1 MSPNTSDNHIDQAS
15 EAGSKHLR
23 DEFEPSASPNVA
35 RADAPGPETSRDD
48 GSAESGLRDEA
59 DGKASQADAEPAADS
74 RGEDEPA
81 ANSPDGDEP
90 LADAPDGSGRS
101 RGHLEREIDHLNDR
115 HLRLAAEFEN
125 YRKRVRAE
133 KRETWARA
141 QADLVRRLVD
151 SVDDLQRVALLDPKT
166 ASVQDIVEG
175 VDLVERK
182 LLRAL
187 ADAGLE
193 VLDPAGE
200 DFDPNVMEAVMM
212 APASSEEEDDTVDMV
227 LQRGYLLEGHL
238 VRPARVSVRKHD

>member
-1 MSPNTSDNHIDQAS
+1 MSPRTFDNQADPAS
-15 EAGSKHLR
+15 EADSETPR
-23 DEFEPSASPNVA
+23 EEPETGDPPDDA
-35 RADAPGPETSRDD
+35 RADRPAPEISGDEDPPDGRPQEEAHGEAPAHEGEAGADSLDEPGPSRSD
-48 GSAESGLRDEA
+48 
-59 DGKASQADAEPAADS
+59 
-74 RGEDEPA
+74 
-81 ANSPDGDEP
+81 
-90 LADAPDGSGRS
+90 
-101 RGHLEREIDHLNDR
+101 LEREIDHLNDR

-141 QADLVRRLVD
+141 QADLVRRLVE

-175 VDLVERK
+175 VDMVERK

-187 ADAGLE
+187 AEAGLE

-200 DFDPNVMEAVMM
+200 DFDPNVMEAVMT
-212 APASSEEEDDTVDMV
+212 APASSEDEDDTVDMV

-238 VRPARVSVRKHD
+238 VRPARVSVRKHG

>member
-1 MSPNTSDNHIDQAS
+1 MSSKTSDHYADPAAEADSEPPREEPETGAPPDDGRADGPGPAAS
-15 EAGSKHLR
+15 R
-23 DEFEPSASPNVA
+23 DE
-35 RADAPGPETSRDD
+35 D
-48 GSAESGLRDEA
+48 SAESGSRGEA
-59 DGKASQADAEPAADS
+59 DGEASTS
-74 RGEDEPA
+74 EDEA
-81 ANSPDGDEP
+81 G
-90 LADAPDGSGRS
+90 ADAPNEPGPS
-101 RGHLEREIDHLNDR
+101 RKELEHEIDHLNDR

-133 KRETWARA
+133 KLETWARA

-151 SVDDLQRVALLDPKT
+151 SVDDLHRVALLDPKT

-187 ADAGLE
+187 AEAGLE

-200 DFDPNVMEAVMM
+200 DFDPNVMEAVMT
-212 APASSEEEDDTVDMV
+212 APAASEEEDDTVDMV

-238 VRPARVSVRKHD
+238 VRPARVSVRKHG

>member
-1 MSPNTSDNHIDQAS
+1 MSRKTSGNHEDTAS
-15 EAGSKHLR
+15 DAGSPDPSGEPER
-23 DEFEPSASPNVA
+23 DAPAESPEGSPEPARARDASGDDTPLDEGSGGGADAAASLDEPEPASP
-35 RADAPGPETSRDD
+35 
-48 GSAESGLRDEA
+48 EA
-59 DGKASQADAEPAADS
+59 
-74 RGEDEPA
+74 
-81 ANSPDGDEP
+81 
-90 LADAPDGSGRS
+90 SGRTPKDF
-101 RGHLEREIDHLNDR
+101 EREIADLNDR

-141 QADLVRRLVD
+141 QADLVRRLVE
-151 SVDDLQRVALLDPKT
+151 SVDDLQRVALLDPST

-182 LLRAL
+182 MLRAL

-200 DFDPNVMEAVMM
+200 DFDPRTMEAVMV
-212 APASSEEEDDTVDMV
+212 APAAEEEEDDTVELV

-238 VRPARVSVRKHD
+238 VRPARVSVRKHG

>member
-1 MSPNTSDNHIDQAS
+1 MSPKTSDGHANPATEADS
-15 EAGSKHLR
+15 EPPREEPEAGAPP
-23 DEFEPSASPNVA
+23 DDA
-35 RADAPGPETSRDD
+35 RADGPGPAASRDD
-48 GSAESGLRDEA
+48 DPTESG
-59 DGKASQADAEPAADS
+59 S
-74 RGEDEPA
+74 RGEGDGEAAPREDEAQADSPDEPGQ
-81 ANSPDGDEP
+81 STED
-90 LADAPDGSGRS
+90 
-101 RGHLEREIDHLNDR
+101 LEREIDDLNDR

-133 KRETWARA
+133 KLETWARA
-141 QADLVRRLVD
+141 QADLVRRLVE

-187 ADAGLE
+187 AEAGLE

-200 DFDPNVMEAVMM
+200 DFDPNVMEAVMT

-238 VRPARVSVRKHD
+238 VRPARVSVRKHG

>member
-1 MSPNTSDNHIDQAS
+1 MSPKTSDNHASSAS
-15 EAGSKHLR
+15 EADSGPPR
-23 DEFEPSASPNVA
+23 NEPEAAIPPEDARADGPGPEAAGDEGTGPSASSEDDP
-35 RADAPGPETSRDD
+35 PESRSRDKGNGEASTHED
-48 GSAESGLRDEA
+48 GAGV
-59 DGKASQADAEPAADS
+59 G
-74 RGEDEPA
+74 
-81 ANSPDGDEP
+81 SPDD
-90 LADAPDGSGRS
+90 SGPS
-101 RGHLEREIDHLNDR
+101 RNDLEREIDHLNDR

-133 KRETWARA
+133 KQQTWARA
-141 QADLVRRLVD
+141 QADLVRRLVE

-187 ADAGLE
+187 AEAGLE

-200 DFDPNVMEAVMM
+200 DFDPNVMEAVMT
-212 APASSEEEDDTVDMV
+212 APASSEDEDDTVDMV

-238 VRPARVSVRKHD
+238 VRPARVSVRKHG

>member
-1 MSPNTSDNHIDQAS
+1 MSLNTSDNHMDPAS
-15 EAGSKHLR
+15 EAGSGHPG
-23 DEFEPSASPNVA
+23 DEPEASASPDDA
-35 RADAPGPETSRDD
+35 RADASGPETSRDD
-48 GSAESGLRDEA
+48 DSAEGGPQGKA
-59 DGKASQADAEPAADS
+59 DGEAAL
-74 RGEDEPA
+74 GEDEP
-81 ANSPDGDEP
+81 G
-90 LADAPDGSGRS
+90 ADFPDGSGQS
-101 RGHLEREIDHLNDR
+101 RGDLEREINHLNDR

-151 SVDDLQRVALLDPKT
+151 SVDDLQRVALLDPET

-200 DFDPNVMEAVMM
+200 DFDPNVMEAVMT
-212 APASSEEEDDTVDMV
+212 APASSEDEDDTVDMV

>member
-1 MSPNTSDNHIDQAS
+1 MSLNTSDNHMDSAS
-15 EAGSKHLR
+15 EAGSGHPG
-23 DEFEPSASPNVA
+23 DESEASALPDDA
-35 RADAPGPETSRDD
+35 RADAAGPETSRDD
-48 GSAESGLRDEA
+48 GSAGGGPQGE
-59 DGKASQADAEPAADS
+59 ADAEASP
-74 RGEDEPA
+74 GEDEP
-81 ANSPDGDEP
+81 G
-90 LADAPDGSGRS
+90 ADFPDGSGQ
-101 RGHLEREIDHLNDR
+101 RGDLEREIDHLNDR

-151 SVDDLQRVALLDPKT
+151 SVDDLQRVALLDPET
-166 ASVQDIVEG
+166 ASAQDIVEG

-200 DFDPNVMEAVMM
+200 DFDPNVMEAVMT
-212 APASSEEEDDTVDMV
+212 APASSEDEDDTVDMV

>member
-1 MSPNTSDNHIDQAS
+1 MSPETSDNHVDSAS
-15 EAGSKHLR
+15 QAGSAHPP
-23 DEFEPSASPNVA
+23 DDPEVSVPPDDAHADPS
-35 RADAPGPETSRDD
+35 GPATSRDA
-48 GSAESGLRDEA
+48 GSAEGESPDEA
-59 DGKASQADAEPAADS
+59 DGETPAGEPEPDSADA
-74 RGEDEPA
+74 
-81 ANSPDGDEP
+81 
-90 LADAPDGSGRS
+90 SGQATQD
-101 RGHLEREIDHLNDR
+101 LEREIGQLNDR

-141 QADLVRRLVD
+141 QADLVGRLVE
-151 SVDDLQRVALLDPKT
+151 SVDDLQRVALLDPKS

-200 DFDPNVMEAVMM
+200 DFDPNVMEAVMV
-212 APASSEEEDDTVDMV
+212 ASASSEEEDDTVDLV
-227 LQRGYLLEGHL
+227 LQRGYLLQGHL
-238 VRPARVSVRKHD
+238 VRPARVSVRKHG

>member
-1 MSPNTSDNHIDQAS
+1 MSPNTSDDQVNPAS
-15 EAGSKHLR
+15 EADSDPLR
-23 DEFEPSASPNVA
+23 EEQATGASPDDA
-35 RADAPGPETSRDD
+35 HADGPGPEASRDESPPEGGSTGEADEDASPGDAEPGADSPPDEPDRSRDD
-48 GSAESGLRDEA
+48 
-59 DGKASQADAEPAADS
+59 
-74 RGEDEPA
+74 
-81 ANSPDGDEP
+81 
-90 LADAPDGSGRS
+90 
-101 RGHLEREIDHLNDR
+101 LEREIDHLNDR

-125 YRKRVRAE
+125 YRKRVRNE
-133 KRETWARA
+133 KQETWARA

-200 DFDPNVMEAVMM
+200 DFDPNVMEAVMT
-212 APASSEEEDDTVDMV
+212 APASSEDEDDTVDMV

-238 VRPARVSVRKHD
+238 VRPARVSVRKHG

>member
-1 MSPNTSDNHIDQAS
+1 MSPKTSHNHADLAS
-15 EAGSKHLR
+15 EADS
-23 DEFEPSASPNVA
+23 EPPPDDA
-35 RADAPGPETSRDD
+35 RADHPGPEASGDGRPPEGGSR
-48 GSAESGLRDEA
+48 SEA
-59 DGKASQADAEPAADS
+59 DGDASTREAEVGADVPGEP
-74 RGEDEPA
+74 
-81 ANSPDGDEP
+81 
-90 LADAPDGSGRS
+90 GRS
-101 RGHLEREIDHLNDR
+101 REDLEREIDQLNDR

-133 KRETWARA
+133 KLATWARA
-141 QADLVRRLVD
+141 QADLVRRLVE

-200 DFDPNVMEAVMM
+200 DFDPNVMEAVMT

-238 VRPARVSVRKHD
+238 VRPARVSVRKHG

>member
-1 MSPNTSDNHIDQAS
+1 MSLNTSDNDMDSAP
-15 EAGSKHLR
+15 EAGSGHPP
-23 DEFEPSASPNVA
+23 DEPEANASPDDA
-35 RADAPGPETSRDD
+35 RADAPGPESSPYD
-48 GSAESGLRDEA
+48 GAADNGAPAEA
-59 DGKASQADAEPAADS
+59 DGEASA
-74 RGEDEPA
+74 GEDEPGA
-81 ANSPDGDEP
+81 DSPN
-90 LADAPDGSGRS
+90 GSGQS
-101 RGHLEREIDHLNDR
+101 RGNLEREIDHLNDR

-151 SVDDLQRVALLDPKT
+151 SVDDLQRVALLDPET

-200 DFDPNVMEAVMM
+200 DFDPNVMEAVMT
-212 APASSEEEDDTVDMV
+212 APASSEDEDDTVDMV

>member
-1 MSPNTSDNHIDQAS
+1 MSPKTSDGHANPAS
-15 EAGSKHLR
+15 ETASEPLR
-23 DEFEPSASPNVA
+23 EEPEADGPPDDA
-35 RADAPGPETSRDD
+35 RADGPGPEASRDEDPPQD
-48 GSAESGLRDEA
+48 GSRGDTGGEA
-59 DGKASQADAEPAADS
+59 ATHEDGAGPDS
-74 RGEDEPA
+74 PDEPGE
-81 ANSPDGDEP
+81 SK
-90 LADAPDGSGRS
+90 AD
-101 RGHLEREIDHLNDR
+101 LQREIDHLNDR

-133 KRETWARA
+133 KRATWARA
-141 QADLVRRLVD
+141 QADLVRRLVE
-151 SVDDLQRVALLDPKT
+151 SVDDLQRVALLDPRT

-212 APASSEEEDDTVDMV
+212 APASSEDEDDTVDMV

-238 VRPARVSVRKHD
+238 VRPARVSVRKHG

>member
-1 MSPNTSDNHIDQAS
+1 MSLNTSDNHMDSAS
-15 EAGSKHLR
+15 EAGSGHPR
-23 DEFEPSASPNVA
+23 DEPEASASPDDA
-35 RADAPGPETSRDD
+35 RADAPGPGTSRDD
-48 GSAESGLRDEA
+48 GSAEGGSQGEA
-59 DGKASQADAEPAADS
+59 DGDTSPDEEPGADS
-74 RGEDEPA
+74 PGEDE
-81 ANSPDGDEP
+81 SG
-90 LADAPDGSGRS
+90 ADSPDGSGRS
-101 RGHLEREIDHLNDR
+101 RGDLEREIDHLNDR

-141 QADLVRRLVD
+141 QADLVRRLVE
-151 SVDDLQRVALLDPKT
+151 SVDDLQRVALLDPET

-182 LLRAL
+182 LLRSL

-200 DFDPNVMEAVMM
+200 DFDPNVMEAVMT
-212 APASSEEEDDTVDMV
+212 APASSEDEDDTVDMV

>member
-1 MSPNTSDNHIDQAS
+1 MSPKTSDGHVDRAS
-15 EAGSKHLR
+15 DADSGPPRDEPEAGGPP
-23 DEFEPSASPNVA
+23 DDA
-35 RADAPGPETSRDD
+35 RADDPEPEASRDED
-48 GSAESGLRDEA
+48 SPQSG
-59 DGKASQADAEPAADS
+59 S
-74 RGEDEPA
+74 RGE
-81 ANSPDGDEP
+81 PDGEASAREDGAG
-90 LADAPDGSGRS
+90 ADPPDDSGES
-101 RGHLEREIDHLNDR
+101 RGNLEREIHHLNDR

-133 KRETWARA
+133 KQATWARA
-141 QADLVRRLVD
+141 QADLVGRLVE

-200 DFDPNVMEAVMM
+200 DFDPNVMEAVMT
-212 APASSEEEDDTVDMV
+212 APASSEDEDDTVDMV

-238 VRPARVSVRKHD
+238 VRPARVSVRKHG

>member
-1 MSPNTSDNHIDQAS
+1 MSPRTSDSHARRAS
-15 EAGSKHLR
+15 ESDSEPPREEPEAGAPP
-23 DEFEPSASPNVA
+23 DDASA
-35 RADAPGPETSRDD
+35 DHPGPEGAGDESPRERGSRN
-48 GSAESGLRDEA
+48 GA
-59 DGKASQADAEPAADS
+59 DGEASAREDGIGAAAP
-74 RGEDEPA
+74 DEP
-81 ANSPDGDEP
+81 
-90 LADAPDGSGRS
+90 GRS
-101 RGHLEREIDHLNDR
+101 REDLEREIDQLNDR

-133 KRETWARA
+133 KLATWARA
-141 QADLVRRLVD
+141 QADLVRRLVE

-200 DFDPNVMEAVMM
+200 DFDPNVMEAVMT

-238 VRPARVSVRKHD
+238 VRPARVSVRQHG

>member
-1 MSPNTSDNHIDQAS
+1 MSPRTSDNHADRAS
-15 EAGSKHLR
+15 EADS
-23 DEFEPSASPNVA
+23 EPPREEPEADAPPDDA
-35 RADAPGPETSRDD
+35 RADHPSPE
-48 GSAESGLRDEA
+48 
-59 DGKASQADAEPAADS
+59 AS
-74 RGEDEPA
+74 
-81 ANSPDGDEP
+81 GDESSP
-90 LADAPDGSGRS
+90 EGGSRSEAHGEASRREDGVGADAPDEPGRP
-101 RGHLEREIDHLNDR
+101 REDLEREIDQLNDR

-133 KRETWARA
+133 KLATWARA
-141 QADLVRRLVD
+141 QADLVRRLVE

-175 VDLVERK
+175 VDMVERK

-200 DFDPNVMEAVMM
+200 DFDPNVMEAVMT

-238 VRPARVSVRKHD
+238 VRPARVSVRKHG

>member
-1 MSPNTSDNHIDQAS
+1 MSLNTSDNHMDPAS
-15 EAGSKHLR
+15 EAGSGHPG
-23 DEFEPSASPNVA
+23 DEPEASASPDDA
-35 RADAPGPETSRDD
+35 RADTPGPETSRDD
-48 GSAESGLRDEA
+48 DSAEGGPHGD
-59 DGKASQADAEPAADS
+59 ADAEAPPDDDEPGADS
-74 RGEDEPA
+74 
-81 ANSPDGDEP
+81 
-90 LADAPDGSGRS
+90 PDGSGRS
-101 RGHLEREIDHLNDR
+101 RGDLEREIDHLNDH

-151 SVDDLQRVALLDPKT
+151 SVDDLQRVALLDPET

-200 DFDPNVMEAVMM
+200 DFDPNVMEAVMT
-212 APASSEEEDDTVDMV
+212 APASSEDEDDTVDMV

>member
-1 MSPNTSDNHIDQAS
+1 MSPRTSDNLADPAS
-15 EAGSKHLR
+15 RADSEPPRDEPEAGAPPDGTRAERPEGRASR
-23 DEFEPSASPNVA
+23 DEDSPEE
-35 RADAPGPETSRDD
+35 GSR
-48 GSAESGLRDEA
+48 GG
-59 DGKASQADAEPAADS
+59 ADAEASPGE
-74 RGEDEPA
+74 GEDGADP
-81 ANSPDGDEP
+81 PDEQGQ
-90 LADAPDGSGRS
+90 S
-101 RGHLEREIDHLNDR
+101 RRDLEREIDHLNDR
-115 HLRLAAEFEN
+115 LLRLAAEFEN

-133 KRETWARA
+133 KQATWARA

-200 DFDPNVMEAVMM
+200 DFDPNVMEAVMT

-238 VRPARVSVRKHD
+238 VRPARVSVRKHG

>member
-1 MSPNTSDNHIDQAS
+1 MSRTTSGNHQDAASGAGSPEPREAPEGDGLADGVQSSPEPADAREATGEGAPAEDGSRDESREGANGGTPSDEFAPESPETAGEAPEGPGEAS
-15 EAGSKHLR
+15 E
-23 DEFEPSASPNVA
+23 DVECEVA
-35 RADAPGPETSRDD
+35 T
-48 GSAESGLRDEA
+48 
-59 DGKASQADAEPAADS
+59 
-74 RGEDEPA
+74 
-81 ANSPDGDEP
+81 
-90 LADAPDGSGRS
+90 
-101 RGHLEREIDHLNDR
+101 LNDR

-141 QADLVRRLVD
+141 QADLVGRLVE
-151 SVDDLQRVALLDPKT
+151 SVDDLQRVALLDPDT

-200 DFDPNVMEAVMM
+200 DFDPTVMEAVMV
-212 APASSEEEDDTVDMV
+212 APASTEDEDDTVDLV
-227 LQRGYLLEGHL
+227 LQRGYLLQGHL
-238 VRPARVSVRKHD
+238 VRPARVSVRKRG

>member
-1 MSPNTSDNHIDQAS
+1 MPSD
-15 EAGSKHLR
+15 EG
-23 DEFEPSASPNVA
+23 
-35 RADAPGPETSRDD
+35 
-48 GSAESGLRDEA
+48 ESGA
-59 DGKASQADAEPAADS
+59 NSTEPALGTRKD
-74 RGEDEPA
+74 
-81 ANSPDGDEP
+81 
-90 LADAPDGSGRS
+90 
-101 RGHLEREIDHLNDR
+101 LEREIAHLNDR

-125 YRKRVRAE
+125 YRKRVRIE
-133 KRETWARA
+133 KQATWARA
-141 QADLVRRLVD
+141 QADLVRGLVD
-151 SVDDLQRVALLDPKT
+151 SIDDLQRVALLDPDT

-212 APASSEEEDDTVDMV
+212 APASSEDEDDTVDMV

-238 VRPARVSVRKHD
+238 VRPARVSVRKHG

>member
-1 MSPNTSDNHIDQAS
+1 MSPKTSDNHADRAFEADSEPPREEPDADAPPDDARADHPRPEASGDESSPEGGSPS
-15 EAGSKHLR
+15 EADG
-23 DEFEPSASPNVA
+23 EASVREDGV
-35 RADAPGPETSRDD
+35 RADAP
-48 GSAESGLRDEA
+48 
-59 DGKASQADAEPAADS
+59 
-74 RGEDEPA
+74 DEPG
-81 ANSPDGDEP
+81 P
-90 LADAPDGSGRS
+90 S
-101 RGHLEREIDHLNDR
+101 REDLEREIDQLNDR

-133 KRETWARA
+133 KMATWARA

-200 DFDPNVMEAVMM
+200 DFDPNVMEAVMT

-238 VRPARVSVRKHD
+238 VRPARVSVRKHG

>member
-1 MSPNTSDNHIDQAS
+1 MSPNTSDDQVNPAS
-15 EAGSKHLR
+15 EADSDPLR
-23 DEFEPSASPNVA
+23 EEQATGAPPDDAH
-35 RADAPGPETSRDD
+35 ADGPGPEASRDESPPEGGSTGEADEDASPGDAEPGADSPPDEPDRSRDD
-48 GSAESGLRDEA
+48 
-59 DGKASQADAEPAADS
+59 
-74 RGEDEPA
+74 
-81 ANSPDGDEP
+81 
-90 LADAPDGSGRS
+90 
-101 RGHLEREIDHLNDR
+101 LEREIDHLNDR

-125 YRKRVRAE
+125 YRKRVLNE
-133 KRETWARA
+133 KQETWARA

-200 DFDPNVMEAVMM
+200 DFDPNVMEAVMT
-212 APASSEEEDDTVDMV
+212 APASSEDEDDTVDMV

-238 VRPARVSVRKHD
+238 VRPARVSVRKHG

>member
-1 MSPNTSDNHIDQAS
+1 MSPKTSDNHADRAFEADSEPPREEPDADAPPDDVRADHPRPEASGDESSPEGGSPS
-15 EAGSKHLR
+15 EADG
-23 DEFEPSASPNVA
+23 EASVREDGA
-35 RADAPGPETSRDD
+35 RADAP
-48 GSAESGLRDEA
+48 
-59 DGKASQADAEPAADS
+59 
-74 RGEDEPA
+74 DEP
-81 ANSPDGDEP
+81 
-90 LADAPDGSGRS
+90 GRS
-101 RGHLEREIDHLNDR
+101 REDLEREIDQLNDR

-133 KRETWARA
+133 KMATWARA

-200 DFDPNVMEAVMM
+200 DFDPNVMEAVMT

-238 VRPARVSVRKHD
+238 VRPARVSVRKHG

>member
-1 MSPNTSDNHIDQAS
+1 MSSRTSDNYADPAS
-15 EAGSKHLR
+15 EADSEPPREEPEAGGPPDDARTDGPGPAASR
-23 DEFEPSASPNVA
+23 DEDSPAS
-35 RADAPGPETSRDD
+35 GSR
-48 GSAESGLRDEA
+48 GEA
-59 DGKASQADAEPAADS
+59 DGEASTREN
-74 RGEDEPA
+74 GV
-81 ANSPDGDEP
+81 G
-90 LADAPDGSGRS
+90 ADAPDEPGPS
-101 RGHLEREIDHLNDR
+101 REALEREIDHLNDR

-133 KRETWARA
+133 KLETWARA
-141 QADLVRRLVD
+141 QADLVRRLVE

-175 VDLVERK
+175 VDMVERK

-200 DFDPNVMEAVMM
+200 DFDPNVMEAVMT
-212 APASSEEEDDTVDMV
+212 APASSEDEDDTVDMV

-238 VRPARVSVRKHD
+238 VRPARVSVRKHG